1 MLRLGRHGAGQTG
14 VDGGLSDVALT
25 LEFGRDGNAHTYL
38 GNGWS
43 AGEDGFRWMVGATSE
58 LWLEHP
64 GQGRDCILE
73 LLLRPFIAKPQL
85 TRQPLSILVR
95 GTEVGRTSLA
105 QVATLGFRIPAAVL
119 DAPGPV
125 RIVLSHPGAAQPSAL
140 LGGQDDRW
148 LALSVQSARLWRL
161 PAAATNQPAATQLA
175 TTQQAATGRLAT
187 DAETPAPTTPDALVM
202 RFESLGDNCEFGLV
216 QRRCGQEPLGLL
228 RFASIELRELLR
240 GVRTA
245 FAGLGDPRG
254 LELDVDAKDGEY
266 VVRDASYGITY
277 HTFQYRDQVS
287 MDGLVAQQSV
297 RLKFLVRKLM
307 EDVRTAEKIFVVK
320 RNKPLTEADILPLY
334 ASLRAAAGNIL
345 LWVEPADP
353 AHPPGSV
360 EAVLP
365 GLLKG
370 YVARFAPP
378 ENAYDLDLESWLAVC
393 AAAWRL
399 VSGTDAAGDADEMVL
414 IRNDDARGEARAAE
428 GS

>member
-1 MLRLGRHGAGQTG
+1 M
-14 VDGGLSDVALT
+14 SDVALT
-25 LEFGRDGNAHTYL
+25 LEFGRDGNADTYL

-64 GQGRDCILE
+64 GQGCDCILE
-73 LLLRPFIAKPQL
+73 LVLRPFIASPQL
-85 TRQPLSILVR
+85 TRQPLSILAR
-95 GTEVGRTSLA
+95 GLEVGRASLT

-125 RIVLSHPGAAQPSAL
+125 RIELRHPGAAQPNAL
-140 LGGQDDRW
+140 LGGRDDRW

-161 PAAATNQPAATQLA
+161 PAAATSRLVATD
-175 TTQQAATGRLAT
+175 RLAR
-187 DAETPAPTTPDALVM
+187 DLGTPPSTTPDALVM

-240 GVRTA
+240 GVRAA

-266 VVRDASYGITY
+266 VVRDAGYGITY
-277 HTFQYRDQVS
+277 HTFQYRDQVTV
-287 MDGLVAQQSV
+287 DGLVTQQSV

-307 EDVRTAEKIFVVK
+307 EDMRTAEKIFVVK
-320 RNKPLTEADILPLY
+320 RNQPLTEAEILPLY

-360 EAVLP
+360 EEVLP

-378 ENAYDLDLESWLAVC
+378 ENAYDLDLDSWLAVC

-399 VSGTDAAGDADEMVL
+399 VSGAEVASDADEAVL
-414 IRNDDARGEARAAE
+414 VHTEIDGVEVRVVD